1 MKAIFSISTAVDQ
14 VAHLISSRY
23 PPSSCVS
30 VSFSCLSRPLS
41 ADHPP
46 FPLAGELRG
55 DVKLE
60 QNMSELNHW
69 SVFHLTQ
76 KHPLLGITAHT
87 TQPNF
92 LCGCLMQRASRQFVH
107 SHAVSLGLDFF
118 LFSKPS
124 ECFLVSRD

>member
-1 MKAIFSISTAVDQ
+1 M
-14 VAHLISSRY
+14 
-23 PPSSCVS
+23 CVCVR

-55 DVKLE
+55 DAKLE

-87 TQPNF
+87 TQPDF
-92 LCGCLMQRASRQFVH
+92 LCGCLMRRASRQFVH
-107 SHAVSLGLDFF
+107 SHAVSLGFDFF
-118 LFSKPS
+118 LSLSKK
-124 ECFLVSRD
+124 VSFGIL